1 MSGFSMD
8 AAARQLADR
17 LSRSE
22 AAFGEKLK
30 SLDMNNPGDMIV
42 MQREMQKINMI
53 SQLSS
58 TISKS
63 FYEACRGILQKMN

>member
-53 SQLSS
+53 S
-58 TISKS
+58 KS

>member
-1 MSGFSMD
+1 MSEFSMD
-8 AAARQLADR
+8 AVARQLAGK

-22 AAFGEKLK
+22 AEFGEKLK
-30 SLDMNNPGDMIV
+30 TLDLNNPGDMIT

-58 TISKS
+58 TISKN
-63 FYEACRGILQKMN
+63 FYEACRGILQKMA